1 MQKAEVNPRKDPQ
14 RLQKNQTVLLKLILL
29 RKAHLITVMV
39 LQIIQETIIQVL
51 TAILIIIL
59 IILIILIIPTTT
71 IEIMVVF
78 SQEVFTLAEATVFL

>member
-1 MQKAEVNPRKDPQ
+1 MQKAEVNPRKAPQ

-59 IILIILIIPTTT
+59 IIPTTT

>member
-59 IILIILIIPTTT
+59 IILIIPTTT